1 MTGKLSMSPESQDR
15 PDETTEQVRL
25 TRYSHGGG

>member
-1 MTGKLSMSPESQDR
+1 MSETNLDIR
-15 PDETTEQVRL
+15 PVRTDTTTEQVRL

>member
-1 MTGKLSMSPESQDR
+1 MSEANLDIR
-15 PDETTEQVRL
+15 PVRADETMEQVRL

>member
-1 MTGKLSMSPESQDR
+1 MSESKMDIR
-15 PDETTEQVRL
+15 PVREDETTEQVRL

>member
-1 MTGKLSMSPESQDR
+1 MSEANLDIR
-15 PDETTEQVRL
+15 PVRADTTTEQVRL